1 MISQSSD
8 PVQSLIVEV
17 RSTFETETTINRIL
31 ARTKESLERFLANP
45 AALDQIKESLAR
57 VLSRKA
63 IPYGQPLD
71 QDGYGSWRLYTD
83 PDHLFCIR
91 PTHQRSTTS
100 RQPHDHG
107 ELGWAVYGI
116 LVGETVQQIYER
128 EDDGGEPGQAKLR
141 PLAPIRQSAGEVII
155 IPVGAPH
162 AIIARTENWSV
173 VIRSREMETAWRNWY
188 DAEAGTV
195 ERKVFGYG

>member
-1 MISQSSD
+1 MSQLVG
-8 PVQSLIVEV
+8 PVQDLITEV
-17 RSTFETETTINRIL
+17 RLAFETETTISRIL
-31 ARTKESLERFLANP
+31 HRAKESLERFLANP
-45 AALDQIKESLAR
+45 ASLDGVKESLAQ
-57 VLSRKA
+57 VLARKA
-63 IPYGQPLD
+63 IPYGQPVD
-71 QDGYGSWRLYTD
+71 QEGYGSWRLYTD
-83 PDHLFCIR
+83 PNHLFCIR

-116 LVGETVQQIYER
+116 LTGETVQQIYER
-128 EDDGGEPGQAKLR
+128 ADDGSEPGRAKLR
-141 PLAPIRQSAGEVII
+141 PLPPIRQKAGEVII

>member
-1 MISQSSD
+1 MNQGND
-8 PVQSLIVEV
+8 PVEELIAET
-17 RSTFETETTINRIL
+17 RAAFETETTVGRIL
-31 ARTKESLERFLANP
+31 TRTKDSLERFLANP
-45 AALDQIKESLAR
+45 VSLAQIKESLAR
-57 VLSRKA
+57 VLARKS
-63 IPYGQPLD
+63 IPYGQPVD

-83 PDHLFCIR
+83 PNHLFCIR

-116 LVGETVQQIYER
+116 LEGETVQQIYER
-128 EDDGGEPGQAKLR
+128 LDDGSEPGRAKLR
-141 PLAPIRQSAGEVII
+141 SLPPIRQKAREVII

-173 VIRSREMETAWRNWY
+173 VIRSREMENLWRNWY

>member
-1 MISQSSD
+1 MSSLSG
-8 PVQSLIVEV
+8 PVQDLIEEV
-17 RSTFETETTINRIL
+17 RAAFETETTMGRL
-31 ARTKESLERFLANP
+31 LGRTKESLERFLANP
-45 AALDQIKESLAR
+45 DSLHQIKESLER
-57 VLSRKA
+57 VLARKA
-63 IPYGQPLD
+63 VPYGQPVD
-71 QDGYGSWRLYTD
+71 QDGYGSWKLYTD
-83 PDHLFCIR
+83 PNHLFCIR

-107 ELGWAVYGI
+107 ELGWAIYGI

-128 EDDGGEPGQAKLR
+128 VDDGSEPGRAKLR
-141 PLAPIRQSAGEVII
+141 PLPPIRQRAGEVVI

-162 AIIARTENWSV
+162 AIIARTENWSI
-173 VIRSREMETAWRNWY
+173 VIRSREMETTWRNWY

>member
-1 MISQSSD
+1 
-8 PVQSLIVEV
+8 VG
-17 RSTFETETTINRIL
+17 RIL
-31 ARTKESLERFLANP
+31 EQTKGALERFLANP
-45 AALDQIKESLAR
+45 ASLDHVKESLAR
-57 VLSRKA
+57 VLARKS
-63 IPYGQPLD
+63 IPYGQPVD

-83 PDHLFCIR
+83 PNHLFCIR

-128 EDDGGEPGQAKLR
+128 SDDGSEPGRAKLR
-141 PLAPIRQSAGEVII
+141 PLPPVRQKAGEVII

-173 VIRSREMETAWRNWY
+173 VIRSREMENLWRNWY
-188 DAEAGTV
+188 DADAETV

>member
-1 MISQSSD
+1 MNQVAS
-8 PVQSLIVEV
+8 PVQDLIADV
-17 RSTFETETTINRIL
+17 RSGFETETTIGQIL
-31 ARTKESLERFLANP
+31 GRAKESLERFLANP
-45 AALDQIKESLAR
+45 YSLDQVKESLAR
-57 VLSRKA
+57 VLARKA
-63 IPYGQPLD
+63 VPYGQPVD

-83 PDHLFCIR
+83 PSHFFCIR
-91 PTHQRSTTS
+91 PTHQRSTTN
-100 RQPHDHG
+100 RGAHDHG

-128 EDDGGEPGQAKLR
+128 LDVGSEPGRAKLR
-141 PLAPIRQSAGEVII
+141 PLPPIRQKAGEVII

>member
-1 MISQSSD
+1 MMTQSTD
-8 PVQSLIVEV
+8 PVQELIAAV
-17 RSTFETETTINRIL
+17 RTAFEAETTIGRIL
-31 ARTKESLERFLANP
+31 SRTKDSLERFLTNP
-45 AALDQIKESLAR
+45 ASLEQIKDSLAR

-63 IPYGQPLD
+63 TPYGQPVD

-91 PTHQRSTTS
+91 PTHQRSTTN

-128 EDDGGEPGQAKLR
+128 LDDGSEAGRAKLR
-141 PLAPIRQSAGEVII
+141 PLPPIRQRAGEVII

-162 AIIARTENWSV
+162 AIITRTENWSV
-173 VIRSREMETAWRNWY
+173 VIRSRTMETAWRNWY

>member
-1 MISQSSD
+1 MNQVTN
-8 PVQSLIVEV
+8 PVQDLIAEV
-17 RSTFETETTINRIL
+17 CSAFETETTIGRL
-31 ARTKESLERFLANP
+31 LGRTKESLERFLAKP
-45 AALDQIKESLAR
+45 DSLDQIKESLAR
-57 VLSRKA
+57 VLARQA
-63 IPYGQPLD
+63 VPYGQPVD

-83 PDHLFCIR
+83 PNHLFCIR
-91 PTHQRSTTS
+91 PTHQRSTAS

-116 LVGETVQQIYER
+116 LVGETVQQIYR
-128 EDDGGEPGQAKLR
+128 RLDDGGEPGRAQLS
-141 PLAPIRQSAGEVII
+141 PLSPIRQRAGEVIV

-173 VIRSREMETAWRNWY
+173 VIRSREMETMWRNWY
-188 DAEAGTV
+188 DADAGTV

>member
-1 MISQSSD
+1 MSPLTG
-8 PVQSLIVEV
+8 PVQDLIEEV
-17 RSTFETETTINRIL
+17 RAAFEIETTMGRL
-31 ARTKESLERFLANP
+31 LGRTKESLERFLANP
-45 AALDQIKESLAR
+45 DSLHQIKESLER
-57 VLSRKA
+57 VLARKA
-63 IPYGQPLD
+63 VPYGQPVD
-71 QDGYGSWRLYTD
+71 QDGYGSWKLYTD
-83 PDHLFCIR
+83 PNHLFCIR

-107 ELGWAVYGI
+107 ELGWAIYGI

-128 EDDGGEPGQAKLR
+128 VDDGSDPGRAKLR
-141 PLAPIRQSAGEVII
+141 PLPPIRQRAGEVVI

-162 AIIARTENWSV
+162 AIVARTENWSI
-173 VIRSREMETAWRNWY
+173 VIRSREMETTWRNWY

>member
-1 MISQSSD
+1 MNPTEN
-8 PVQSLIVEV
+8 PVEQLIVDTRAV
-17 RSTFETETTINRIL
+17 FETETTVQRL
-31 ARTKESLERFLANP
+31 LERTKEALERFLANP
-45 AALDQIKESLAR
+45 AALGQVKESLAR
-57 VLSRKA
+57 VLAKKS
-63 IPYGQPLD
+63 IPYGQPVD

-83 PDHLFCIR
+83 PQHLFCIR

-116 LVGETVQQIYER
+116 MEGETVQQVYER
-128 EDDGGEPGQAKLR
+128 VDDGSVPGQAQLR
-141 PLAPIRQSAGEVII
+141 ALPQIRQKAGEVLI

-162 AIIARTENWSV
+162 AIVARTENWSI
-173 VIRSREMETAWRNWY
+173 VIRSREMENLWRNWY

>member
-1 MISQSSD
+1 MD
-8 PVQSLIVEV
+8 PMSHPVEELIAAT
-17 RSTFETETTINRIL
+17 RDGFETETTVARIL
-31 ARTKESLERFLANP
+31 ERTKDSLERFLANP
-45 AALDQIKESLAR
+45 ASLGHIKESQAR
-57 VLSRKA
+57 VLARKS
-63 IPYGQPLD
+63 IPYGQPVD

-83 PDHLFCIR
+83 SEHLFCIR

-116 LVGETVQQIYER
+116 LEGETVQQIYER
-128 EDDGGEPGQAKLR
+128 LDDGSEPGRARLR
-141 PLAPIRQSAGEVII
+141 ALPPIRQKAGEVII

-173 VIRSREMETAWRNWY
+173 VIRSREMENLWRNWY

>member
-1 MISQSSD
+1 MNSTDQ
-8 PVQSLIVEV
+8 PVEQLIADTRAV
-17 RSTFETETTINRIL
+17 FETETTVHRIL
-31 ARTKESLERFLANP
+31 ERTKAALECFLANP
-45 AALDQIKESLAR
+45 AALGQVKESLAR
-57 VLSRKA
+57 VLAKKS
-63 IPYGQPLD
+63 IPYGQPVD

-83 PDHLFCIR
+83 PQHLFCIR

-116 LVGETVQQIYER
+116 MEGETVQQIYQR
-128 EDDGGEPGQAKLR
+128 LDDGSDAGRARLR
-141 PLAPIRQSAGEVII
+141 ALAPVRQKTGEVII

-162 AIIARTENWSV
+162 AIIARTENWSI
-173 VIRSREMETAWRNWY
+173 VIRSREMENLWRNWY
-188 DAEAGTV
+188 NAEAGTV

>member
-1 MISQSSD
+1 MDQVIN
-8 PVQSLIVEV
+8 PVQELIAEV
-17 RSTFETETTINRIL
+17 RLAFETETTIGRL
-31 ARTKESLERFLANP
+31 LGRTKESLGRFLANP
-45 AALDQIKESLAR
+45 NSLDQIKDSLAH
-57 VLSRKA
+57 VLARKA
-63 IPYGQPLD
+63 IPYGQPVD

-128 EDDGGEPGQAKLR
+128 LDDGSEPGRAQLS
-141 PLAPIRQSAGEVII
+141 PLPPIRQRAGEVII

-173 VIRSREMETAWRNWY
+173 VIRSREMETLWRNWY

>member
-1 MISQSSD
+1 MISND
-8 PVQSLIVEV
+8 PVQKLIGDL
-17 RSTFETETTINRIL
+17 RFAFETETTISRIL
-31 ARTKESLERFLANP
+31 SRSKDSLERFLANP
-45 AALDQIKESLAR
+45 GSLDQIKESLAR

-63 IPYGQPLD
+63 IPYGQPVD
-71 QDGYGSWRLYTD
+71 QDGFGSWRLYTD
-83 PDHLFCIR
+83 PDHHFCIR

-128 EDDGGEPGQAKLR
+128 ADDGSEAGRAALR
-141 PLAPIRQSAGEVII
+141 PLAPIRQKAGEVII

-173 VIRSREMETAWRNWY
+173 VIRSREMENAWRNWY

>member
-1 MISQSSD
+1 MNQTSQ
-8 PVQSLIVEV
+8 PVEALIAET
-17 RSTFETETTINRIL
+17 RAAFESESTIGRIL
-31 ARTKESLERFLANP
+31 ERTKQSLERFLANP
-45 AALDQIKESLAR
+45 ASLDCVKESLAR
-57 VLSRKA
+57 VLARKS
-63 IPYGQPLD
+63 IPYGQPVD
-71 QDGYGSWRLYTD
+71 QDGYGSWRLYSD
-83 PDHLFCIR
+83 PNHLFCIR

-116 LVGETVQQIYER
+116 LTGETVQQIYER
-128 EDDGGEPGQAKLR
+128 LDDGSELGRATLR
-141 PLAPIRQSAGEVII
+141 PLLPVRQKAGEVII

-173 VIRSREMETAWRNWY
+173 VIRSREMENLWRNWY

>member
-1 MISQSSD
+1 MSQSTD
-8 PVQSLIVEV
+8 PVRDLIGEV
-17 RSTFETETTINRIL
+17 RSVFETETTISRIL
-31 ARTKESLERFLANP
+31 GRTKQSLERFLTNP
-45 AALDQIKESLAR
+45 ASLHQVKESLAR
-57 VLSRKA
+57 VLARKA
-63 IPYGQPLD
+63 IPYGQPVD

-83 PDHLFCIR
+83 PNHLFCIR

-116 LVGETVQQIYER
+116 LAGETVQQTYER
-128 EDDGGEPGQAKLR
+128 LDDGSEPGRANLR
-141 PLAPIRQSAGEVII
+141 PLPPIRQKAGEVII

-173 VIRSREMETAWRNWY
+173 VIRSREMENAWRNWY
-188 DAEAGTV
+188 DADAGTV

>member
-1 MISQSSD
+1 MI
-8 PVQSLIVEV
+8 LFN
-17 RSTFETETTINRIL
+17 STFCL
-31 ARTKESLERFLANP
+31 SLEFTFGELQPQAPNLAQTRARSASQAFYLGFLCNC
-45 AALDQIKESLAR
+45 
-57 VLSRKA
+57 
-63 IPYGQPLD
+63 
-71 QDGYGSWRLYTD
+71 RLYTD
-83 PDHLFCIR
+83 PNHLFCIR

-128 EDDGGEPGQAKLR
+128 LDDGSEPGRAQLR
-141 PLAPIRQSAGEVII
+141 PLPPIRQRAGEVII

>member
-1 MISQSSD
+1 LVPGDSTLILTISSASVL
-8 PVQSLIVEV
+8 PTS
-17 RSTFETETTINRIL
+17 
-31 ARTKESLERFLANP
+31 
-45 AALDQIKESLAR
+45 AL
-57 VLSRKA
+57 
-63 IPYGQPLD
+63 
-71 QDGYGSWRLYTD
+71 
-83 PDHLFCIR
+83 R
-91 PTHQRSTTS
+91 PIGGA
-100 RQPHDHG
+100 HDHG

-128 EDDGGEPGQAKLR
+128 FDDGSEPGRAPLR
-141 PLAPIRQSAGEVII
+141 PLPSIRQRAGEVII

-162 AIIARTENWSV
+162 AIIARTDNWSV

>member
-1 MISQSSD
+1 MNLVAN
-8 PVQSLIVEV
+8 PVEV
-17 RSTFETETTINRIL
+17 LISAVRLAFETETTIDRL
-31 ARTKESLERFLANP
+31 LGQTKEALQQFLANP
-45 AALDQIKESLAR
+45 NSLDQIKESLAR
-57 VLSRKA
+57 VLDRRA
-63 IPYGQPLD
+63 IPYGQPVNE
-71 QDGYGSWRLYTD
+71 DGYGSWKLYTD
-83 PDHLFCIR
+83 PNHLFCIR

-100 RQPHDHG
+100 RAPHDHG

-128 EDDGGEPGQAKLR
+128 LDDGSEPGRAKLR
-141 PLAPIRQSAGEVII
+141 PLPLIKQRAGEVII

-188 DAEAGTV
+188 DAEAETV

>member
-1 MISQSSD
+1 MSQ
-8 PVQSLIVEV
+8 PTNAVHVLIDEV
-17 RSTFETETTINRIL
+17 RAAFETETTIGRIL

-45 AALDQIKESLAR
+45 YSLDQIKESLAR
-57 VLSRKA
+57 VLARKA
-63 IPYGQPLD
+63 IPYGQPVD

-83 PDHLFCIR
+83 PNHLFCIR

-100 RQPHDHG
+100 RAPHDHG

-116 LVGETVQQIYER
+116 LAGETVQQIYER
-128 EDDGGEPGQAKLR
+128 HDDGSEPGQAKLR
-141 PLAPIRQSAGEVII
+141 PLPPIRQRAGEVII

>member
-1 MISQSSD
+1 MNQVTN
-8 PVQSLIVEV
+8 PVQELVAEV
-17 RSTFETETTINRIL
+17 RAAFETETTISRL
-31 ARTKESLERFLANP
+31 LGQTKESLERFLANP
-45 AALDQIKESLAR
+45 ASLDQIKESLAR
-57 VLSRKA
+57 VMARQA
-63 IPYGQPLD
+63 IPYGQPVD

-83 PDHLFCIR
+83 PNHLFCIR

-128 EDDGGEPGQAKLR
+128 IDDGSEPGRAKLR
-141 PLAPIRQSAGEVII
+141 PLEPIRQKAGEVII

-173 VIRSREMETAWRNWY
+173 VIRSREMENLWRNWY

>member
-1 MISQSSD
+1 MNQPVAN
-8 PVQSLIVEV
+8 PVQELIAET
-17 RSTFETETTINRIL
+17 RAAFETETTIGQIL
-31 ARTKESLERFLANP
+31 ERTKKSLERFLANP
-45 AALDQIKESLAR
+45 ASLEQVKESLER
-57 VLSRKA
+57 VLARKA
-63 IPYGQPLD
+63 IPYGQPVD
-71 QDGYGSWRLYTD
+71 QEGYGSWRLYTD
-83 PDHLFCIR
+83 PNHLFCIR

-116 LVGETVQQIYER
+116 LVGETVQQIYQR
-128 EDDGGEPGQAKLR
+128 LDDGSEPGRATLR
-141 PLAPIRQSAGEVII
+141 PLAPIRQRAGEVII

-173 VIRSREMETAWRNWY
+173 VIRSREMENLWRNWY

>member
-1 MISQSSD
+1 MSSLSG
-8 PVQSLIVEV
+8 PVQVLIEEV
-17 RSTFETETTINRIL
+17 RAAFETETTMGRL
-31 ARTKESLERFLANP
+31 LGRAKESLERFLANP
-45 AALDQIKESLAR
+45 DSLHQIKESLER
-57 VLSRKA
+57 VLARKA
-63 IPYGQPLD
+63 VPYGQPVD
-71 QDGYGSWRLYTD
+71 QDGYGSWKLYTD
-83 PDHLFCIR
+83 PNHLFCIR

-107 ELGWAVYGI
+107 ELGWAIYGI

-128 EDDGGEPGQAKLR
+128 VDDGSEPGRAKLR
-141 PLAPIRQSAGEVII
+141 PLPSIRQRAGEVVI

-162 AIIARTENWSV
+162 AIIARTENWSI
-173 VIRSREMETAWRNWY
+173 VIRSREMETTWRNWY

>member
-1 MISQSSD
+1 MNSIAD
-8 PVQSLIVEV
+8 PVPILIEEV
-17 RSTFETETTINRIL
+17 RAAFEAETTIARIL
-31 ARTKESLERFLANP
+31 ARTKQSLERFLANP
-45 AALDQIKESLAR
+45 ASLDQVKQSLAR
-57 VLSRKA
+57 VLARKA
-63 IPYGQPLD
+63 IPYGQPVD
-71 QDGYGSWRLYTD
+71 QEGYGSWRLYTD
-83 PDHLFCIR
+83 PVHHFCIR

-116 LVGETVQQIYER
+116 LAGETVQQIYQR
-128 EDDGGEPGQAKLR
+128 LDDGSEPGRAQLS
-141 PLAPIRQSAGEVII
+141 PLPPIRQNAGEVII

-173 VIRSREMETAWRNWY
+173 VIRSREMENLWRNWY
-188 DAEAGTV
+188 NPEDGTV

>member
-1 MISQSSD
+1 MNQVTN
-8 PVQSLIVEV
+8 PVQLLIAEM
-17 RSTFETETTINRIL
+17 RSAFETETTIGRL
-31 ARTKESLERFLANP
+31 LGRAKESLERFLANP
-45 AALDQIKESLAR
+45 TSLDHIKESLAR
-57 VLSRKA
+57 VLARQA
-63 IPYGQPLD
+63 VPYGQPAD

-83 PDHLFCIR
+83 PNHLFCIR

-128 EDDGGEPGQAKLR
+128 LDDGGEPGRAKLR
-141 PLAPIRQSAGEVII
+141 PLPPIRQRAGEVIV

>member
-1 MISQSSD
+1 MTQEPN
-8 PVQSLIVEV
+8 PVQDLIAET
-17 RSTFETETTINRIL
+17 RSAFETETTIDRIL
-31 ARTKESLERFLANP
+31 GRTKASLERFLANP
-45 AALDQIKESLAR
+45 DSLDQVKESLAR
-57 VLSRKA
+57 VLTRKA
-63 IPYGQPLD
+63 IPYGQPVD

-83 PDHLFCIR
+83 PNHLFCIR

-128 EDDGGEPGQAKLR
+128 LDDGSEPGRARLR
-141 PLAPIRQSAGEVII
+141 PLPPIRQLAGEVII

-162 AIIARTENWSV
+162 AIVARTENWSV
-173 VIRSREMETAWRNWY
+173 VIRSREMENLWRNWY
-188 DAEAGTV
+188 DAEAETV

>member
-1 MISQSSD
+1 MSQSGN
-8 PVQSLIVEV
+8 PVQVLIAEV
-17 RSTFETETTINRIL
+17 RSAFETETTIPRIL
-31 ARTKESLERFLANP
+31 GRTKESLERFLANP
-45 AALDQIKESLAR
+45 ASLDQIKESLAR
-57 VLSRKA
+57 VLAGKA
-63 IPYGQPLD
+63 IPYGQPVD
-71 QDGYGSWRLYTD
+71 KDGYGSWRLYTD

-91 PTHQRSTTS
+91 PTHQRSTTT

-116 LVGETVQQIYER
+116 LMGETVQQIYER
-128 EDDGGEPGQAKLR
+128 LDDGSEPGRAKLR
-141 PLAPIRQSAGEVII
+141 PLPPIRQRAGEALI

-173 VIRSREMETAWRNWY
+173 VIRSREMETLWRNWY

-195 ERKVFGYG
+195 ERRVFGYG

>member
-1 MISQSSD
+1 MNQATN
-8 PVQSLIVEV
+8 PVQELIAEV
-17 RSTFETETTINRIL
+17 RLGFETETTISRIL
-31 ARTKESLERFLANP
+31 GRTKKSLERFLANP
-45 AALDQIKESLAR
+45 ASLDQIKESLAR
-57 VLSRKA
+57 VLGRKA
-63 IPYGQPLD
+63 IPYGQPVD

-83 PDHLFCIR
+83 LNHLFCIR

-107 ELGWAVYGI
+107 ELGWAVYSI

-128 EDDGGEPGQAKLR
+128 LDDGSEPGRATLR
-141 PLAPIRQSAGEVII
+141 RLPPIRQSAGEVIV

-173 VIRSREMETAWRNWY
+173 VIRSREMENLWRNWY

>member
-1 MISQSSD
+1 MNPTAD
-8 PVQSLIVEV
+8 PVTILIEEV
-17 RSTFETETTINRIL
+17 RAAFEAETTIVRIL
-31 ARTKESLERFLANP
+31 ARTKQSLERFLANP
-45 AALDQIKESLAR
+45 ASLDQIKQSLAR
-57 VLSRKA
+57 VLNRKA
-63 IPYGQPLD
+63 IPYGQPVD
-71 QDGYGSWRLYTD
+71 QEGYGSWRLYTD
-83 PDHLFCIR
+83 PTHHFCIR

-116 LVGETVQQIYER
+116 LVGETVQQIYQR
-128 EDDGGEPGQAKLR
+128 LDDGSYPGRAQLS
-141 PLAPIRQSAGEVII
+141 PLPPIRQKAGEVVI

-162 AIIARTENWSV
+162 AIVARTENWSV
-173 VIRSREMETAWRNWY
+173 VIRSREMENLWRNWY

>member
-1 MISQSSD
+1 MD
-8 PVQSLIVEV
+8 PMSHPVEELIAAT
-17 RSTFETETTINRIL
+17 RAAFETETTVGRIL
-31 ARTKESLERFLANP
+31 ERTKESLVRFLADP
-45 AALDQIKESLAR
+45 ASLGHIKESQAR
-57 VLSRKA
+57 VLARKS
-63 IPYGQPLD
+63 IPYGQPVD
-71 QDGYGSWRLYTD
+71 PDGYGSWRLYTD

-116 LVGETVQQIYER
+116 LEGETVQQIYER
-128 EDDGGEPGQAKLR
+128 LDDGSEPGLAQLR
-141 PLAPIRQSAGEVII
+141 ALPPIRQKAGEVII

-173 VIRSREMETAWRNWY
+173 VIRSREMENLWRNWY